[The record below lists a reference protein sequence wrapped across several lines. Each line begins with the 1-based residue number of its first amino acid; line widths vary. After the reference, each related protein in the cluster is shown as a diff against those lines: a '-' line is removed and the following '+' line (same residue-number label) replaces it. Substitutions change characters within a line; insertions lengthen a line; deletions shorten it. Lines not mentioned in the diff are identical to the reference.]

1 MKDIP
6 SAFTRPALCNLH
18 SCITLSFSAIDLF
31 LLFTTAAATPLNS
44 LYCSSH
50 HSHCCSHLCW
60 GTSVLVRQR
69 VSAQRAPVRCILGCC
84 LSNLGGTLSL
94 HACHP
99 PTAGIHV
106 VALPG
111 LVTGTPHCVEV
122 ITQGRWVGG
131 RLKGAHTWHAQ
142 VRIELGCLANA
153 PTCMMGWVTHT
164 FTLEQLIL
172 QDVSFELTPKL
183 QDLFSLQNFAFRVPN
198 TS

>member
-69 VSAQRAPVRCILGCC
+69 VSAQRAPVCCILGCC
-84 LSNLGGTLSL
+84 LSNLRLVYTRSPSWPCCWHAPLHSGFNAWQMGWRKAWGGTHL
-94 HACHP
+94 AC
-99 PTAGIHV
+99 V
-106 VALPG
+106 
-111 LVTGTPHCVEV
+111 
-122 ITQGRWVGG
+122 
-131 RLKGAHTWHAQ
+131 GAHQALLLF
-142 VRIELGCLANA
+142 RC
-153 PTCMMGWVTHT
+153 TC
-164 FTLEQLIL
+164 
-172 QDVSFELTPKL
+172 
-183 QDLFSLQNFAFRVPN
+183 A
-198 TS
+198 